1 MPVRIA
7 SLTPILVAC
16 CLGFLVVQLDV
27 SVVHVGLGAL
37 KEAFG
42 TDLTGLQW
50 VINSYALAFSALL
63 ILGGTCGDKWGAKS
77 AFTAG
82 FATFT
87 LGSIG
92 CGLADSMTTLITMR
106 VLQGLGAAFM
116 VPTSL
121 TLIRLSFENPD
132 QRKSAV
138 ALWGACG
145 GIALAAGPV
154 MGGLLIDYL
163 GWRSVF
169 LINVPIG
176 VLAICL
182 ISRYA
187 PASPRISKKID
198 AGGQASI
205 AISVAALTYALTE
218 SSGQGWTALTLSSL
232 AIATFFLLVFLL
244 VERQVQAPMLPAR
257 LAKNTMLVSMSLAG
271 AVINLTFYGTVFVFS
286 IYFQT
291 ILEYDA
297 FETGLSFIPL
307 TAVLTLSTLISARV
321 ARTISARR
329 IITTGF
335 IIQVVGFL
343 ALSQIDSESPLWV
356 LNGALMLVGIG
367 SACSVPSITNSML
380 AAVSKHDAGIASG
393 LMASARQLGGVIGVA
408 VFGTMIAK
416 SDTAAFAQGM
426 SNAMLVSALALALC
440 LGVVLLLT
448 RRPVAAP
455 DAEQSVSQNL

>member
-1 MPVRIA
+1 MPVISP
-7 SLTPILVAC
+7 SLTPILLAC

-27 SVVHVGLGAL
+27 SVVNVGLGAL
-37 KEAFG
+37 KEAFD
-42 TDLTGLQW
+42 TNLTGLQW
-50 VINSYALAFSALL
+50 VINSYALVFSALL
-63 ILGGTCGDKWGAKS
+63 ILGGACGDKWGAKS
-77 AFTAG
+77 AFIAG

-92 CGLADSMTTLITMR
+92 CGLADSMTMLVVMR
-106 VLQGLGAAFM
+106 LLQGVGAAFM

-121 TLIRLSFENPD
+121 TLIRLSFDNPD

-154 MGGLLIDYL
+154 AGGVLIDYL
-163 GWRSVF
+163 GWRSIF

-176 VLAICL
+176 ILAIWL
-182 ISRYA
+182 ITRYA
-187 PASPRISKKID
+187 PASPRMGKKID
-198 AGGQASI
+198 TGGQASI
-205 AISVAALTYALTE
+205 AISLAALTYALTE

-232 AIATFFLLVFLL
+232 AIAVLFLLVFVL
-244 VERQVQAPMLPAR
+244 VERHVQAPMLPAR
-257 LAKNTMLVSMSLAG
+257 LAKNAVLISMSLAG
-271 AVINLTFYGTVFVFS
+271 AVINLTFYGMVFVFS

-291 ILEYDA
+291 ILHYDA
-297 FETGLSFIPL
+297 FKTGLSFIPL

-321 ARTISARR
+321 ARTISAGR
-329 IITTGF
+329 IIVTGF
-335 IIQVVGFL
+335 IIQVIGFL
-343 ALSQIDSESPLWV
+343 ALSQVGTQSPLWI

-380 AAVSKHDAGIASG
+380 AAVTKEDAGIASG

-416 SDTAAFAQGM
+416 SSTAAFSQGM
-426 SNAMLVSALALALC
+426 SNAMLVSASALVLC
-440 LGVVLLLT
+440 LGAMMLLT
-448 RRPVAAP
+448 RKPAASGG
-455 DAEQSVSQNL
+455 AEQSASQDL